1 MERLP
6 YSLCIIAQ
14 AFVCLQ
20 GEMNRPP
27 RLHLR
32 VLWRDGTQ
40 KRRVGSSGRPEQ
52 QHGGIQVGDDPKHP
66 GLVRADAYGD
76 GLIRNGR
83 GPVS

>member
-1 MERLP
+1 
-6 YSLCIIAQ
+6 
-14 AFVCLQ
+14 
-20 GEMNRPP
+20 MNRPP

-40 KRRVGSSGRPEQ
+40 KRRVGSSGRPDQ

-66 GLVRADAYGD
+66 RLVRANAYGD